1 MIATDLDGT
10 LLGPDAWV
18 SSRTVSALRAVH
30 DAGVAVVAVTGRS
43 HHTAVER
50 LAPVGIIRH
59 AVCSNGAT
67 RYDLHED
74 RVVVSHPLQHEHVH
88 AIVADVAA
96 SLPAVGFGFETTSG
110 FVYDRAFLDHLPQ
123 LRARGHRP
131 ALMPHAAGDRPVVK
145 VMIGHP
151 QIRSDELLRRTVDLM
166 PCGVSASTSGA
177 PFVEV
182 TAVGV
187 DKAFGLAALCAE
199 LGIVAGEVVAF
210 GDNLNDLPM
219 LAWVGRSV
227 AMGNAHPDVL
237 AAATDH
243 TESNA
248 DDGVAVYLERFLGSA
263 QPASGGDS
271 CSQR

>member
-18 SSRTVSALRAVH
+18 SLRTASVLRTVH
-30 DAGVAVVAVTGRS
+30 DAGIAVVAVTGRS

-50 LAPVGIIRH
+50 LSPVGVVRH

-74 RVVVSHPLQHEHVH
+74 RVVVAHPLEPDHVH
-88 AIVADVAA
+88 AIVADVGAG
-96 SLPAVGFGFETTSG
+96 LPAVGFGFETTSG
-110 FVYDRAFLDHLPQ
+110 FVYDRAFLDHLPR

-151 QIRSDELLRRTVDLM
+151 QIRSQDLLRRVIDLM
-166 PCGVSASTSGA
+166 PPGVSASTSGA

-199 LGIVAGEVVAF
+199 LGIEAADVVAF

-219 LAWVGRSV
+219 LGWAGRSV
-227 AMGNAHPDVL
+227 AMGNAHPDVV

-243 TESNA
+243 TSSNA
-248 DDGVAVYLERFLGSA
+248 DDGVALYLERFLECA
-263 QPASGGDS
+263 QPASGGDN